1 MVYTQ
6 KSIVNGEIYIVRIS
20 SFLYIPEYIDKIRTV
35 NDMYTLSD
43 KYLQTVNATMD
54 NNMSMSS
61 SRTNSMSSSGGTSAG
76 ASGTSVRGSNK
87 YKYYGFFSA
96 MIVTQRSLLVV
107 YPHKEAPC

>member
-1 MVYTQ
+1 MAYTQ

-20 SFLYIPEYIDKIRTV
+20 SFLHIPKYIDKIRTV

-54 NNMSMSS
+54 NTSMC
-61 SRTNSMSSSGGTSAG
+61 SRTNSMMSSGGGTSA
-76 ASGTSVRGSNK
+76 ASGTSVRSNK
-87 YKYYGFFSA
+87 YKEYYGFFSA